1 MKRLLALII
10 FCAFSMGLHAQ
21 VVDTTVCDVLKDP
34 ASFNGKMVRIK
45 GVVTAGFDQFAI
57 RDKNCQGK
65 VNVIWL
71 SYPEGTKGKAGPV
84 ATVQIQAAKNFT
96 GAFTHAASTPVQL
109 EKSKDFKDFDSAL
122 SAVHKQSLTCLGC
135 NRYEVAATMVG
146 RLDGVAKAGVTR
158 DKDGKIVGI
167 EGFGTLNE
175 YPARLVLQSV
185 SNVVPR
191 ELDFAKADAVVKLQ
205 PPDAVDRVRDDAM
218 SSVGNRAMASLHT
231 NASSA
236 PNARVDTVMAIDEI
250 KSAADIYGATSPIAV
265 AIDRTTDVFAKK
277 GMNNSVA
284 ILYGMTNEVS
294 PKLEAQAARESPD
307 GLIFNCTIN
316 AGRLQG
322 VSMFAATVHMGEH
335 IADVRNPIPDTPL
348 PTLFDMEYQAWAT
361 TTLHIISAKER
372 TLTISG
378 GYVLWNEFWEQAERN
393 KNLDTAISDY
403 LRREELL
410 SR

>member
-1 MKRLLALII
+1 MKRLLALI
-10 FCAFSMGLHAQ
+10 AFFAFAVGLHAQ
-21 VVDTTVCDVLKDP
+21 VVDTTVCDVMKAP
-34 ASFNGKMVRIK
+34 ASFNGKMVRIT
-45 GVVTAGFDQFAI
+45 GVVTSGFDQFAI
-57 RDKNCQGK
+57 RDKNCQGQ

-96 GAFTHAASTPVQL
+96 GAFTPAAQTPVQL
-109 EKSKDFKDFDSAL
+109 DKNKDFKDFDSAL
-122 SAVHKQSLTCLGC
+122 STVHKQPRTCLGC

-167 EGFGTLNE
+167 EGFGTLNA

-191 ELDFAKADAVVKLQ
+191 DLDFAKADAIVKSQ
-205 PPDAVDRVRDDAM
+205 PPDSPDTLQNQTMNSVSTRDAA
-218 SSVGNRAMASLHT
+218 NLHAQVS
-231 NASSA
+231 NA
-236 PNARVDTVMAIDEI
+236 PNARVDAVMAIDEI
-250 KSAADIYGATSPIAV
+250 RTAAEAFGPTSPITV
-265 AIDRTTDVFAKK
+265 AIERTTDVFARH
-277 GMNNSVA
+277 GMNNSVVR
-284 ILYGMTNEVS
+284 IYGIANEVS
-294 PKLEAQAARESPD
+294 PKLESQSTKESPD
-307 GLIFNCTIN
+307 GLIFNCTVN

-322 VSMFAATVHMGEH
+322 EALSAATVHMGEH
-335 IADVRNPIPDTPL
+335 IADVRNPVPDTPL
-348 PTLFDMEYQAWAT
+348 PSLFDLEYQAWAT
-361 TTLHIISAKER
+361 TTLSIISAKER

-378 GYVLWNEFWEQAERN
+378 GNLLWNEFWTQAERN

-403 LRREELL
+403 LRREEML